1 MQLVDS
7 CLNDVE
13 YNFFSMSDVIQ
24 KNTRRQK
31 NLGCQNNEVNVL
43 EGKSDSENKILYIH
57 ISSCPRSII
66 CCLNFTE
73 SEKSQLF
80 ATKCQIFVK
89 SLRRKHQQDFLNWN
103 VCLFV
108 NCISK
113 KEIENPDKNFYKIF
127 SVLAKL

>member
-1 MQLVDS
+1 
-7 CLNDVE
+7 
-13 YNFFSMSDVIQ
+13 MSDVIQ

-108 NCISK
+108 K
-113 KEIENPDKNFYKIF
+113 LHIEKRNRE
-127 SVLAKL
+127 S